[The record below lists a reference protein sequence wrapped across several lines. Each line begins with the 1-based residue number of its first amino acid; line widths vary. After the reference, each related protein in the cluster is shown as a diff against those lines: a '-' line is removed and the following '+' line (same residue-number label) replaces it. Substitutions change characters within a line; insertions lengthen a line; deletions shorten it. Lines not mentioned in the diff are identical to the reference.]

1 MSGHT
6 KGPWFLEGEG
16 DFREISAPEHQAL
29 ARVVWQMEDDRICG
43 ESSPTQEANARLIVA
58 SPDMLH
64 ALRLV
69 RASTEWACMES
80 STQDAVLAAINKA
93 EL

>member
-1 MSGHT
+1 MTGHT

-16 DFREISAPEHQAL
+16 DFREVSSEEHHAL
-29 ARVVWQMEDDRICG
+29 ARIVWQMEDDRICG
-43 ESSPTQEANARLIVA
+43 ERSPKQEANCHLVVSA
-58 SPDMLH
+58 PDMLR

-69 RASTEWACMES
+69 RASTEWACMEN
-80 STQDAVLAAINKA
+80 STQEAVEAAIKKA